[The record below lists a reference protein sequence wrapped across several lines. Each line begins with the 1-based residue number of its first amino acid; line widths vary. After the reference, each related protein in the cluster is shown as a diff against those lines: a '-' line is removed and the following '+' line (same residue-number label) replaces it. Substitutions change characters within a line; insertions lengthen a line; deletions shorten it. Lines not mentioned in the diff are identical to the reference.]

1 VRRALGCASVS
12 AARSVCVRVRQR
24 RVRERSMRYK
34 PVAGML
40 SREIAP
46 VSPRESSSDCCPNH
60 HLIAA
65 RIIIRL
71 LTHTGCVFRNAPDP
85 RAIRA
90 SYSHR
95 ECRTREGALGG
106 ACERALEGACEGTLG
121 GALKGACDRP
131 YLSIVFGDPASPLP
145 EHSQG
150 QMQNLRTAKCRSRY
164 VDLNMLIVIG

>member
-1 VRRALGCASVS
+1 MRRALGCASVS

-65 RIIIRL
+65 RIIIRR
-71 LTHTGCVFRNAPDP
+71 LTHTLAVCFAM
-85 RAIRA
+85 
-90 SYSHR
+90 H
-95 ECRTREGALGG
+95 RTRE
-106 ACERALEGACEGTLG
+106 RSVPRTLTG
-121 GALKGACDRP
+121 NAEPLKEPSEEPAKEP
-131 YLSIVFGDPASPLP
+131 SKEPAKEPSEEPSKEPAIAPVYLSCSAIRHGRSLNIPKDRCKIRGP
-145 EHSQG
+145 
-150 QMQNLRTAKCRSRY
+150 QNADRDMSISIC
-164 VDLNMLIVIG
+164 